1 MTKRRERQTMI
12 DRTQIRE
19 LSNLVSVIPNLYYI
33 KYIYKKR
40 LKRYLDDFNQ
50 RTDKIMLSP
59 QKKRYKQIKE
69 SERYT
74 STRTNNDLQH
84 TTQKR

>member
-1 MTKRRERQTMI
+1 MI

-59 QKKRYKQIKE
+59 PKKKI
-69 SERYT
+69 
-74 STRTNNDLQH
+74 
-84 TTQKR
+84 

>member
-50 RTDKIMLSP
+50 RTDKIMPSP
-59 QKKRYKQIKE
+59 RKKKDINK
-69 SERYT
+69 
-74 STRTNNDLQH
+74 
-84 TTQKR
+84 

>member
-59 QKKRYKQIKE
+59 PKKKI
-69 SERYT
+69 
-74 STRTNNDLQH
+74 
-84 TTQKR
+84 

>member
-69 SERYT
+69 SESYT

-84 TTQKR
+84 TTQKS